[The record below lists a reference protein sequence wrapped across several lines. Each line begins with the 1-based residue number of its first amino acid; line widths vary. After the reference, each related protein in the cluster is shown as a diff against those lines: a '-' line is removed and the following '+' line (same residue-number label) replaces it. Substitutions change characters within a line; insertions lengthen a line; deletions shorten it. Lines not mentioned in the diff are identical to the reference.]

1 MDGKSLVLRE
11 SGYCCIIQTSLSQAV
26 IVFKCFCCREL
37 FESDHISNNVLE
49 AIVQKV
55 PVLSLDA
62 WSQLSESERD
72 VKFFC
77 ESFFST
83 QTSYLRPLFG
93 TLDLDCR
100 LILIDTSSKNK
111 MKRIQLYSYSSQK
124 RIGSSESNDSV
135 ESAHPQ
141 PKSKSARIQPQ
152 SPSKAKR
159 NATSTTKSNKV
170 SNQKTKNTQN
180 QNENENQNENPN
192 QSFINM
198 DKAKEH
204 LMLSFV
210 PEHILCREA
219 ERADIYNYLHNSIL
233 QKGNG
238 SPLYISGRFLMV

>member
-1 MDGKSLVLRE
+1 
-11 SGYCCIIQTSLSQAV
+11 
-26 IVFKCFCCREL
+26 
-37 FESDHISNNVLE
+37 
-49 AIVQKV
+49 
-55 PVLSLDA
+55 
-62 WSQLSESERD
+62 
-72 VKFFC
+72 
-77 ESFFST
+77 
-83 QTSYLRPLFG
+83 
-93 TLDLDCR
+93 
-100 LILIDTSSKNK
+100 

-124 RIGSSESNDSV
+124 RIESSESNDSI
-135 ESAHPQ
+135 ESVDPQ

-152 SPSKAKR
+152 SPSKTKR
-159 NATSTTKSNKV
+159 NATPTTKSNKT
-170 SNQKTKNTQN
+170 SNQKTKNTQI
-180 QNENENQNENPN
+180 QNENQNPN

>member
-1 MDGKSLVLRE
+1 MDGESLVLRE
-11 SGYCCIIQTSLSQAV
+11 PRYCCIIQTSLSQAV

-62 WSQLSESERD
+62 WSQLSESEKD
-72 VKFFC
+72 VTFFC

-93 TLDLDCR
+93 TLDLDYW

-124 RIGSSESNDSV
+124 RSESSESSDSI
-135 ESAHPQ
+135 ESVDPQ

-152 SPSKAKR
+152 SPSKTKR
-159 NATSTTKSNKV
+159 NATSTTKSNKT

-180 QNENENQNENPN
+180 QNENENQNPN